1 MRTPDVTPTRDPR
14 HEEAP
19 STTLDGLLPGA
30 SARVAAIASPSLR
43 PLLARLGVTSGACV
57 RCHGVTS
64 TMVVLAVGPRVVAVP
79 RIWAATVSAT
89 PMADLA
95 DVADD
100 RAAGGV
106 RAPKIALTSEERA
119 FASGDHLLLG

>member
-57 RCHGVTS
+57 
-64 TMVVLAVGPRVVAVP
+64 VLAVGPRVVAGP
-79 RIWAATVSAT
+79 RIWAATVYAT